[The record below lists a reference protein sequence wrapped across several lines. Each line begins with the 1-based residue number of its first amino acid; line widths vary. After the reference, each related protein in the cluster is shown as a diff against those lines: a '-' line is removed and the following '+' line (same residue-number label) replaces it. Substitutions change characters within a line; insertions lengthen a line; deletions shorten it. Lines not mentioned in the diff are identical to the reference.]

1 MAGDKVEELAKQI
14 AVSDAIAKERWRCI
28 YILLLDVI
36 DDHLKQNEKTIIE
49 LSKTMETSKGALKAL
64 GLISAVLGIFILV
77 KKVFG
82 V

>member
-1 MAGDKVEELAKQI
+1 MADDKVEELSKQI
-14 AVSDAIAKERWRCI
+14 AVSDAIAKERWDDLYTSLRR
-28 YILLLDVI
+28 I
-36 DDHLKQNEKTIIE
+36 DDHLKKNEKTIIE

-77 KKVFG
+77 RKVFG

>member
-1 MAGDKVEELAKQI
+1 MADDKVEELSKQI
-14 AVSDAIAKERWRCI
+14 AVSDAIAKERWDDLYTSLRR
-28 YILLLDVI
+28 I
-36 DDHLKQNEKTIIE
+36 DDHLKQNEKTIIA

-77 KKVFG
+77 RKVFG

>member
-1 MAGDKVEELAKQI
+1 MADEKVGDLAKQI
-14 AVSDAIAKERWRCI
+14 AVSEAIAKERWDDLYTSLRR
-28 YILLLDVI
+28 I

-77 KKVFG
+77 RKVFG

>member
-1 MAGDKVEELAKQI
+1 MADDKVEELAKQI
-14 AVSDAIAKERWRCI
+14 AVSEAIAKERWDDLYKTLRR
-28 YILLLDVI
+28 V

-49 LSKTMETSKGALKAL
+49 LSKTMETSKGALNDL

-77 KKVFG
+77 RKVFG

>member
-1 MAGDKVEELAKQI
+1 MADDKVEELAKQI
-14 AVSDAIAKERWRCI
+14 AVSDAIAKERWDDLYSSLRRI
-28 YILLLDVI
+28 
-36 DDHLKQNEKTIIE
+36 DHLKQNEKTIIE

-77 KKVFG
+77 RKVFG

>member
-1 MAGDKVEELAKQI
+1 MADDKVEELAKQI
-14 AVSDAIAKERWRCI
+14 AVSEAIAKERW
-28 YILLLDVI
+28 
-36 DDHLKQNEKTIIE
+36 DDLYKTLRRVDEHLKRNEKTIIE

-77 KKVFG
+77 RKVFG